1 MIDCA
6 LISADE
12 GFRHR
17 VLAAIRQPDAQARL
31 VLDIPSFGD
40 RVTSVDLGKV
50 VQAAPKVAFLDLGKG
65 PAGVDGIRALTHEAP
80 EVALIAAG
88 PELSAEGLLAVM
100 RAGAAEYLPRPFS
113 AGDVEEAFLRVRR
126 RSKLVQAEAP
136 PMPGRVTTVF
146 SAKGGTGVTTVATN
160 LAVALRQAT
169 GREVLLVDLVPSL
182 GTAAVALGLEPRYTY
197 VDLIQN
203 FHRVDEELFRSF
215 LAVHESGIHVL
226 ASPGSPGEP
235 AVLSGDELNG
245 LMRRCQRHFDFVV
258 IDGGSTLSV
267 QLLTV
272 LHDSDERL
280 LVVTPEL
287 PALRNLKR
295 ALPLFG
301 RTNGKAPFRLI
312 LNQYREGVGLTARDV
327 EAGLG
332 HPVRTVL
339 EREDLSV
346 LESINVGRPEV
357 LSGKSRF
364 ARSVMSLGRELAG
377 AAVLPASRR
386 RLLGRLFRPAAS
398 GEGKGKEKK

>member
-1 MIDCA
+1 
-6 LISADE
+6 LVSADE
-12 GFRHR
+12 SFRNR

-31 VLDIPSFGD
+31 VLDLPSFAD
-40 RVTSVDLGKV
+40 RVTSIDLGRV
-50 VQAAPKVAFLDLGKG
+50 VQASPKVAFLDLGKG
-65 PAGVDGIRALTHEAP
+65 PAGVEGIRAFGHEAP
-80 EVALIAAG
+80 EVALIVAG

-113 AGDVEEAFLRVRR
+113 PGDVEEAFLRVRR
-126 RSKLVQAEAP
+126 RAKLVQAETP
-136 PMPGRVTTVF
+136 TPPGRVTTVF

-160 LAVALRQAT
+160 LAVALRQST
-169 GREVLLVDLVPSL
+169 GRETLLVDLVPTL

-215 LAVHESGIHVL
+215 LATHESGVQVL

-235 AVLSGDELNG
+235 ALLSGDELSG
-245 LMRRCQRHFDFVV
+245 LIRLCQRHFDFVV
-258 IDGGSTLSV
+258 IDGGCALSV

-312 LNQYREGVGLTARDV
+312 LNQYREGVGLTPRDV
-327 EAGLG
+327 ETGLG
-332 HPVRTVL
+332 HRVAAVL
-339 EREDLSV
+339 EREEMSV

-364 ARSVMSLGRELAG
+364 ARSVMSLSRELAG
-377 AAVLPASRR
+377 SEVLPKVRKGVF
-386 RLLGRLFRPAAS
+386 GRFFKAAATA
-398 GEGKGKEKK
+398 KGQEKDKEKK